1 MFWSYIWTF
10 IGFGFIIMSLSEM
23 ASIAPTDGGQY
34 HWVSEFCSPRYQKF
48 LSYVTGWMSVL
59 AWQAGT
65 ASGSFLTGTIIQG
78 LISVRNPDYDPQGWQ
93 GTLLVFSMVLVS
105 YIFNVYAADLMPMLS
120 NILMIPHV
128 LCWAVILIVLWAM
141 SPHRSAEDVF
151 VKDWK
156 NLGGL
161 PTMGVSV
168 MVGQISAIY
177 GCLSKFHL
185 CYSRR
190 KDSMEKRLTAP

>member
-10 IGFGFIIMSLSEM
+10 IGFGFIIASLSEM

-34 HWVSEFCSPRYQKF
+34 HWVSEFASPRYQKF
-48 LSYVTGWMSVL
+48 LSYITGWMSVL

-78 LISVRNPDYDPQGWQ
+78 LISVRNPDYDPKGWQ

-105 YIFNVYAADLMPMLS
+105 YVFNVYAADLMPILS
-120 NILMIPHV
+120 NILMILHV

-141 SPHRSAEDVF
+141 SPHRTAEAVF
-151 VKDWK
+151 VTDWQ

-161 PTMGVSV
+161 PTMGLSV

-177 GCLSKFHL
+177 GCLSKSYL
-185 CYSRR
+185 SS
-190 KDSMEKRLTAP
+190 KDIYTERSLWKRD